1 MAIGNSQKLTTA
13 AAFQAYVRDYA
24 PELISKAF
32 FAFKTA
38 MIPGINIQEGV
49 KGQRILTEV
58 VIATLAR
65 KWNRNFES
73 IADAVNFKPRTLSVV
88 PAKVDISIAPQEFE
102 TTYLG
107 QFRQRGQNPGAD
119 LPFEAFIM
127 DKLLAKVAQEIEI
140 AVWRGVVPGSPSGTD
155 ALALLFDGFMELIRD
170 LVTGGHAVVAV
181 SGGAYTANNII
192 SNFEAMFD
200 ELSPALQDMPVV
212 ACCSMANLKL
222 YKQAYR
228 ELYGK
233 YVVNEPN
240 AINRLKLDF
249 GDVTLIGLPGIGTSD
264 RVVMTPAENL
274 VIGFDSFDDTTTFN
288 FEQDKRCIDM
298 WMDFKMG
305 VQIAITDDD
314 FLVVND
320 LV

>member
-1 MAIGNSQKLTTA
+1 MASGNSQNLTTA

-32 FAFKTA
+32 FGFKTA
-38 MIPGINIQEGV
+38 MIPGINLQEGI

-58 VIATLAR
+58 VIASLAR

-88 PAKVDISIAPQEFE
+88 PAKVDLSIAPQEFE

-107 QFRQRGQNPGAD
+107 TFRRQGQNPGTD
-119 LPFEAFIM
+119 MPFEGFIM
-127 DKLLAKVAQEIEI
+127 EKVLAKVAQEIEI
-140 AVWRGVVPGSPSGTD
+140 AVWRGAVPGSPSSTD
-155 ALALLFDGFMELIRD
+155 ALALLFDGYLELVKD

-181 SGGAYTANNII
+181 SGGTYTTNNII
-192 SNFEAMFD
+192 SNFEEMFD
-200 ELSPALQDMPVV
+200 ALSPALQDMPVV

-228 ELYGK
+228 DLYGK
-233 YVVNEPN
+233 YVTND
-240 AINRLKLDF
+240 AQGINRLKLDF
-249 GDVTLIGLPGIGTSD
+249 GDVTLVGLPGIGSSD
-264 RVVMTPAENL
+264 RVIMTPAENL
-274 VIGFDSFDDTTTFN
+274 VIGFDEFDDTTTFN
-288 FEQDKRCIDM
+288 FEQDKRCIDF